1 MENVTIYLDFDD
13 VLTYQI
19 FHNRYLATSSIMG
32 IGCNIHAVPFGES
45 PKVHAR
51 MTLNGSPEDISRF
64 LEFVEETIGLLE
76 NEEGK

>member
-1 MENVTIYLDFDD
+1 
-13 VLTYQI
+13 
-19 FHNRYLATSSIMG
+19 MG